1 MVRRP
6 YAVLASLSGSC
17 PPPPGR
23 FVRVTH
29 PSATKA
35 EAFVRLACIR
45 HAANVY
51 PEPGSNSPKQQTTS
65 RRSGP
70 MFIWF
75 GCQSSTGHAS
85 PHRHGFP
92 SRKRPDRYPLTGSDS
107 DSARYPGVNVRC
119 VRFADDKWRCYGFRQ
134 PGSTG
139 ARGVSRR
146 VFHLRFA

>member
-29 PSATKA
+29 PSATRA
-35 EAFVRLACIR
+35 EALVRLACIR

-51 PEPGSNSPKQQTTS
+51 PEPGSNSPKRKTSS

-70 MFIWF
+70 NNVLF

-85 PHRHGFP
+85 LHRRGFP
-92 SRKRPDRYPLTGSDS
+92 PRNRPDRYPLTGSDS

-119 VRFADDKWRCYGFRQ
+119 VRFAGDKRRCYGIWQ

-139 ARGVSRR
+139 ARSIREDFLVS
-146 VFHLRFA
+146 AA